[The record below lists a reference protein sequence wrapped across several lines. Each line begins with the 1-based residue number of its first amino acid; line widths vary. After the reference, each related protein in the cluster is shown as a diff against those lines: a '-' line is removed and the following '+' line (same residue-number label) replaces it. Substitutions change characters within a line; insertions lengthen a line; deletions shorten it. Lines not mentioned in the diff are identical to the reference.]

1 MRALRGLLAF
11 TVTLAALASLT
22 ACKRDRDAAAERAPA
37 TGAGAAASADLPDH
51 DLAVAKRLIA
61 DEGAVLID
69 VRTPAEYRTRHIDG
83 AVNISLQDIQR
94 GVEAVDRAV
103 GGARDRA
110 LVLYCRSG
118 RRSSIA
124 KRILGQAGFTRI
136 SDFGAINDWE

>member
-1 MRALRGLLAF
+1 M
-11 TVTLAALASLT
+11 
-22 ACKRDRDAAAERAPA
+22 
-37 TGAGAAASADLPDH
+37 
-51 DLAVAKRLIA
+51 
-61 DEGAVLID
+61 D